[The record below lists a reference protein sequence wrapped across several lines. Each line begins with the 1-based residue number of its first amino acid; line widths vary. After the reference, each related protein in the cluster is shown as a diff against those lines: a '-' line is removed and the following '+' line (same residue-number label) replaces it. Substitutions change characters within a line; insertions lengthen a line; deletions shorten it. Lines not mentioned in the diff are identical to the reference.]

1 LEERLIKLNLIEPA
15 MLTVSEDDHMRWIC
29 SAIAAG
35 LAPWKPGK
43 ITAYYTDEL
52 AGVFTP
58 FNPIVT
64 FETEL
69 LPRLPFSAQID
80 LLTMDHHQALLKV
93 ADEAFVWFRYRHA
106 VSVDDHIILGED

>member
-1 LEERLIKLNLIEPA
+1 MIKLNLIEPA
-15 MLTVSEDDHMRWIC
+15 MLTVSEDDHIRWIC

-43 ITAYYTDEL
+43 ITAYYTDEF
-52 AGVFTP
+52 AGSLEQ

-69 LPRLPFSAQID
+69 LPRLPFSAQLD
-80 LLTMDHHQALLKV
+80 LLHDDHHQALLKV
-93 ADEAFVWFRYRHA
+93 ADEAFIWFRYRHA
-106 VSVDDHIILGED
+106 VPVDDHIILGEE